1 MYGCGSATADKWY
14 QKGLRSIQDVKSCK
28 EIQLTPIQ
36 RLGLAYYRH
45 LSVPVDKEETKI
57 IVSYVQSQ
65 LDVCVPGTKVEAVG
79 GYRRSV

>member
-28 EIQLTPIQ
+28 EIPLTDVQ
-36 RLGLAYYRH
+36 KLGLSYYKH
-45 LSVPVDKEETKI
+45 LSVPVSRVETDI
-57 IVSYVQSQ
+57 IVTYVQSQ

-79 GYRRSV
+79 GYRR